1 MATSPHHIG
10 LRNQAQIIS
19 LNLLSH
25 LSDYI
30 DQEVRTSPERGGTGR
45 DNFTSIIMII
55 IMMII
60 IMYLPIAYKYHQQ
73 G

>member
-1 MATSPHHIG
+1 MPTLG
-10 LRNQAQIIS
+10 
-19 LNLLSH
+19 
-25 LSDYI
+25 
-30 DQEVRTSPERGGTGR
+30 PERGGTGR

-60 IMYLPIAYKYHQQ
+60 IMYLPFAYKYHRQ

>member
-1 MATSPHHIG
+1 MPTLG
-10 LRNQAQIIS
+10 
-19 LNLLSH
+19 
-25 LSDYI
+25 
-30 DQEVRTSPERGGTGR
+30 PETGGTGR

-60 IMYLPIAYKYHQQ
+60 IMYLPIAYKYHRQ